1 MDALHQGK
9 IVLFCIV
16 ADPRPMSSLVAQG
29 SPVFWGYL
37 LAFIAATLVCLGAAW
52 RAWQIPYADTRRSL
66 VAFFLTSAGWA
77 AAYIGFLLPVSP
89 LAKHFFYQA
98 SLFVGFGTVWAWLW
112 FCSAY
117 TGRAIHRNASAQWF
131 AIAVFGGVILLK
143 VTNPLHRLYYTL
155 EATQGVFGA
164 VVRHGL
170 LYWVVMG
177 VAYALATAG
186 YLMLF
191 EMFWKTETRTGP
203 LAALTALTAFP
214 AVLNIVGHVHP
225 TLQDITHE
233 PLGVAVFAIGVL
245 FVYSYQFQAVR
256 LAGSLSAPTIMLSAD
271 GHIRDYG
278 RQIVELFPDLKDRS
292 AIGKP
297 LGAALPGLS
306 QTLEEDR
313 PLLETT
319 DGSAPRYYRI
329 VETSV
334 GGTGGSDVVVLSDI
348 TERERRERAL
358 RDRQEKV
365 EALYAAISRLL
376 RARDRQEIGDV
387 VLRLIND
394 VFGYPLVGV
403 RFVEEERLVPVQTS
417 PQVSE
422 HMPARRPPVD
432 VDGESLLAEVYREEE
447 PRVVDDV
454 QGIDAQLDYGAT
466 RAAACFPVGAY
477 GTIAVGQLEKES
489 IDSFDVGLIEVLA
502 AHVAVVLDRL
512 EQEDALRTAKEEAE
526 EASRMKSALL
536 ANTSHEF
543 RTPLTSIIGFAEE
556 IGTMAEDD
564 DLPIDRFANHI
575 EKNGRRLLSTLDGI
589 LNLSRLEGG
598 EMLRSSQPIDAAP
611 VAEEAADEFAPD
623 ATKKD
628 ISLRVDANGA
638 PVWTRASREGLR
650 IALQNLVSNAVK
662 YTEPGG
668 TVWVRARSGAEAA
681 VLEVE
686 DTGVG
691 MDPAQAETL
700 FEPFRQE
707 SEGMGRQYEGTGL
720 GLAVAKEAVEQMGGT
735 IEVETEKGEG
745 ACFTVRLLGA
755 NAPKEATVEA

>member
-1 MDALHQGK
+1 
-9 IVLFCIV
+9 
-16 ADPRPMSSLVAQG
+16 MSLSVPSG
-29 SPVFWGYL
+29 GPVFWGYL
-37 LAFIAATLVCLGAAW
+37 LAFVAASLACLGAAW
-52 RAWQIPYADTRRSL
+52 RAWSIPYAGTRHSL
-66 VAFFLTSAGWA
+66 LAFFLTSAAWA
-77 AAYIGFLLPVSP
+77 GAYIGFLLPVSP
-89 LAKHFFYQA
+89 LAKHVFYQI
-98 SLFVGFGTVWAWLW
+98 SLVVGFGTVWAWLW

-131 AIAVFGGVILLK
+131 AIVVYGGVTLLK
-143 VTNPLHRLYYTL
+143 VTNPFHHLYYTL
-155 EATQGVFGA
+155 EPGQGGVFDL
-164 VVRHGL
+164 VIRHGL
-170 LYWVVMG
+170 FYWVVMG

-214 AVLNIVGHVHP
+214 AVLNITGHVNP

-271 GHIRDYG
+271 GRIKDYG
-278 RQIVELFPDLKDRS
+278 RRIIDLFPKMEDRS

-297 LGAALPGLS
+297 LGAALPELA
-306 QTLEEDR
+306 QKLEEDR
-313 PLLETT
+313 SLLETT

-329 VETSV
+329 VETSL
-334 GGTGGSDVVVLSDI
+334 GATGGSDVVVLSDV

-376 RARDRQEIGDV
+376 RAQNRTEVGDV
-387 VLRLIND
+387 VLRLVNE

-403 RFVEEERLVPVQTS
+403 RFVNDGTLVPIRHS

-422 HMPARRPPVD
+422 RMPARPPVD
-432 VDGESLLAEVYREEE
+432 LEGDSLIAEAYENEE
-447 PRVVDDV
+447 PNVVDDLRAE
-454 QGIDAQLDYGAT
+454 DDPLDYGDA
-466 RAAACFPVGAY
+466 RSAAFFPVGTH
-477 GTIAVGQLEKES
+477 GTISVGDVERGA
-489 IDSFDVGLIEVLA
+489 IDSFDGGLIEVLA
-502 AHVAVVLDRL
+502 AHAAVVLDRL
-512 EQEDALRTAKEEAE
+512 DQEEALRTAKQEAE
-526 EASRMKSALL
+526 EASQMKSALL

-556 IGTMAEDD
+556 IATMAEDD
-564 DLPIDRFANHI
+564 DAPIGRFADHI
-575 EKNGRRLLSTLDGI
+575 ENSGRRLLGTLDAI
-589 LNLSRLEGG
+589 LNLSRLQGG
-598 EMLRSSQPIDAAP
+598 TLRRPSEPTDMTT
-611 VAEEAADEFAPD
+611 VAEEAADQFYPEAVE
-623 ATKKD
+623 AD
-628 ISLRVDANGA
+628 ITLRTEANGT
-638 PVWTRASREGLR
+638 PVWTRADPEGLR
-650 IALQNLVSNAVK
+650 IALQNLISNAVK

-668 TVWVRARSGAEAA
+668 DVWIRVRTGDEAA

-691 MDPAQAETL
+691 MDPAQTETL

-707 SEGMGRQYEGTGL
+707 SEGMGREYEGTGL
-720 GLAVAKEAVEQMGGT
+720 GLAVTKEAVEQMGGA
-735 IEVETEKGEG
+735 IEVETEKGAG
-745 ACFTVRLLGA
+745 SRFTVRLPEAKAPEKVGDPSASAPLG
-755 NAPKEATVEA
+755 NADTPS

>member
-1 MDALHQGK
+1 
-9 IVLFCIV
+9 
-16 ADPRPMSSLVAQG
+16 MSLSVPSG
-29 SPVFWGYL
+29 GPVFWGYL
-37 LAFIAATLVCLGAAW
+37 LAFVAATLVCLGAAW
-52 RAWQIPYADTRRSL
+52 RAWHIPYAGTRHSL
-66 VAFFLTSAGWA
+66 LAFFLTSAVWA
-77 AAYIGFLLPVSP
+77 GSYIGFLLPVSP
-89 LAKHFFYQA
+89 LAKHFFYQV
-98 SLFVGFGTVWAWLW
+98 SLVVGFGTVWAWLW

-131 AIAVFGGVILLK
+131 AIVVYGGVTLLK
-143 VTNPLHRLYYTL
+143 VTNPLHHLYYTL
-155 EATQGVFGA
+155 EPGQGGVFDL

-170 LYWVVMG
+170 FYWVVMG

-203 LAALTALTAFP
+203 LAALTALTALP
-214 AVLNIVGHVHP
+214 AVLNIAGHVNP

-271 GHIRDYG
+271 GRIKDYG
-278 RQIVELFPDLKDRS
+278 RRIIELFPEMEDRS

-297 LGAALPGLS
+297 LGAALPELA
-306 QTLEEDR
+306 QKLKADR

-329 VETSV
+329 VETSL
-334 GGTGGSDVVVLSDI
+334 GATGGRDVVVLSDI

-376 RARDRQEIGDV
+376 RAQNREEVGDV
-387 VLRLIND
+387 VLRLVNE

-403 RFVEEERLVPVQTS
+403 RFVDDGALVPIRHS
-417 PQVSE
+417 PKVSE
-422 HMPARRPPVD
+422 RMPSRPPVD
-432 VDGESLLAEVYREEE
+432 LEGDSLIAEAYENEE
-447 PRVVDDV
+447 PNMVDDLQAV
-454 QGIDAQLDYGAT
+454 DDPVDYGDACT
-466 RAAACFPVGAY
+466 AAFFPVGRH
-477 GTIAVGQLEKES
+477 GTISVGDVEQGA
-489 IDSFDVGLIEVLA
+489 IDSFDGGLIEVLA
-502 AHVAVVLDRL
+502 AHAAVVLDRL
-512 EQEDALRTAKEEAE
+512 DQEEALRTAKQEAE
-526 EASRMKSALL
+526 EASQMKSALL

-556 IGTMAEDD
+556 IATMAEDD
-564 DLPIDRFANHI
+564 DSPIGRFADHI
-575 EKNGRRLLSTLDGI
+575 EDSGHRLLSTLDAI
-589 LNLSRLEGG
+589 LNLSRLQGG
-598 EMLRSSQPIDAAP
+598 DMRRSAEPTDMIT
-611 VAEEAADEFAPD
+611 VAEEAADQFYPEAVEED
-623 ATKKD
+623 ITLRTKT
-628 ISLRVDANGA
+628 NGA
-638 PVWTRASREGLR
+638 PVWTHADREGLR
-650 IALQNLVSNAVK
+650 IAVQNLISNAVK

-668 TVWVRARSGAEAA
+668 DVWVRVRTGDEAA

-691 MDPAQAETL
+691 MDPARTERL

-707 SEGMGRQYEGTGL
+707 SEGMGREYEGTGL
-720 GLAVAKEAVEQMGGT
+720 GLAVTKEAVEQMGGV
-735 IEVETEKGEG
+735 IEVETEKGQG
-745 ACFTVRLLGA
+745 SCFTVRL
-755 NAPKEATVEA
+755 PEADAHEKATTET